1 MPQLDIVLWF
11 SQIFWLL
18 IFFVLFISFIF
29 ILYIP
34 LSCYVEDLPNLK
46 KIDHISIAI
55 FFNFFYLK
63 DLQEFISCYENIR

>member
-18 IFFVLFISFIF
+18 IFFLLFISFIF

-34 LSCYVEDLPNLK
+34 ISCYIEDLPNFK
-46 KIDHISIAI
+46 KIEHFSISH
-55 FFNFFYLK
+55 FFNFIVLK
-63 DLQEFISCYENIR
+63 DFQEFFFFY